1 MDVCLFEQDLVIL
14 KHTAMCC
21 SAKAEELGN
30 LVAER
35 KKVKAVAHGFL
46 GLFLAPQWEN
56 KDRD

>member
-1 MDVCLFEQDLVIL
+1 MSVFFEQDLVIL

>member
-14 KHTAMCC
+14 KHTATCC

-35 KKVKAVAHGFL
+35 KKVKAVAHCFL

-56 KDRD
+56 KDLD